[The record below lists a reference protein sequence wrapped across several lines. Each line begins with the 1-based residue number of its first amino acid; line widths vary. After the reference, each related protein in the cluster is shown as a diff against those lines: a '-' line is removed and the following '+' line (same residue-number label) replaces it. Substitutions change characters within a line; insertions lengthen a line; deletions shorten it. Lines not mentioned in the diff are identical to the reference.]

1 MEVRLV
7 NDEDEVALADRG
19 TVEAVRA
26 IEADVQF
33 LRVALELIT
42 GQSIDLRPARIV
54 QSLLSGHQ
62 DEPMV
67 ARKARRTGFPNL
79 PLLQLHRS
87 GSCGTLLMD
96 DSRAS
101 RSSSKPYS
109 SAK

>member
-1 MEVRLV
+1 
-7 NDEDEVALADRG
+7 
-19 TVEAVRA
+19 
-26 IEADVQF
+26 
-33 LRVALELIT
+33 
-42 GQSIDLRPARIV
+42 
-54 QSLLSGHQ
+54 
-62 DEPMV
+62 MV